1 MGKSCTEVA
10 GIGDGSFYFDAGYGM
25 LSFNTFK
32 GSTYLIITMLVP
44 GMSAEAQRTCAEKLM
59 QKALAKI

>member
-1 MGKSCTEVA
+1 
-10 GIGDGSFYFDAGYGM
+10 M

-44 GMSAEAQRTCAEKLM
+44 GMGADTQRAGAEKLM
-59 QKALAKI
+59 RKALAKL